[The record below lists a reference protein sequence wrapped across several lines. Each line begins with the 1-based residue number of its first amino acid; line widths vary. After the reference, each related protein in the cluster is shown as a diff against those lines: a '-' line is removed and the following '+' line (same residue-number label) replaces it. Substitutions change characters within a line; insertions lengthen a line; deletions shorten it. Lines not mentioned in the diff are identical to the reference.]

1 MLRSYFAAKT
11 GGAAALAMV
20 LALHGCSGAAAPVQV
35 GAAGPWSEAF
45 GELNRAGIELA
56 VEEINS
62 SGGIRGRPLQVV
74 FRDDGGEGSRAAQIA
89 GEFLQNSD
97 IVAVIGHVTSG
108 AMMAAA
114 RVYDRGL
121 PAVATTASAPDLSG
135 ISPWVFRVITSDS
148 ANGIT
153 IARFLAQRGVRRVA
167 VLYENNPY
175 GRGLATSF
183 RRSFNGLVISSD
195 PIPSDPKASFEPYV
209 SYLKRRGPE
218 AVFVASTNAPG
229 LALLREARRQ
239 RLAALF
245 VGGDGWSSIV
255 SDTLTAEGVYVATP
269 FTAYDPRAEAQRFV
283 TAFRTKYR
291 RDPDGNAALAYDAT
305 MLLARAIAEAGES
318 RSRIRQWLAGL
329 SATEPFR
336 GVTGPIRFLPSGD
349 VVGRGVTMTRVRT
362 GALLVERDGL

>member
-1 MLRSYFAAKT
+1 MLRPHFAAT
-11 GGAAALAMV
+11 ASGLFV
-20 LALHGCSGAAAPVQV
+20 LALALNGCTGTTAPVQV

-56 VEEINS
+56 VAEINAK
-62 SGGIRGRPLQVV
+62 GGIRGRPLQVV
-74 FRDDGGEGSRAAQIA
+74 FRDDGGDGGRAAAIA
-89 GEFLQNSD
+89 GEFLENRE

-135 ISPWVFRVITSDS
+135 ISPWVFRVISSDS

-153 IARFLAQRGVRRVA
+153 IASFLSQRGIRRVA

-175 GRGLATSF
+175 GRGLATAF
-183 RRSFNGLVISSD
+183 RRSFVGQVLSED
-195 PIPSDPKASFEPYV
+195 PIPSDPRASFEPYI
-209 SYLKRRGPE
+209 SYLKRRSPQ

-229 LALLREARRQ
+229 LAVLREARRQ
-239 RLAALF
+239 KLDALF

-255 SDTLTAEGVYVATP
+255 TDTVLAEGVLVATP
-269 FTAYDPRAEAQRFV
+269 FTSYDPRSEAQRFV
-283 TAFRTKYR
+283 AAFRARYQ

-305 MLLARAIAEAGES
+305 MLIARAIAEAGTS
-318 RSRIRQWLAGL
+318 RSRIRQWLARL
-329 SATEPFR
+329 DESTPFP

-349 VVGRGVTMTRVRT
+349 VVGRGVTITRVRS
-362 GALLVERDGL
+362 GALLVERSGGI